1 MSIRLEVVVLLL
13 KKHRYSGYILF
24 ESLVALSVVTVIL
37 LQLIPLTLFVETK
50 KQENRDK
57 LEVYRYLSE
66 LASGFYF
73 HGQVEFG
80 HKKSSNVEIVAR
92 GTYTGEQLKQV
103 VLEMDGETFEIV
115 WYSEEEKK

>member
-1 MSIRLEVVVLLL
+1 MLL